1 MAAPAAAAGL
11 VQDPLLVLA
20 YLAALVAVVFQVAR
34 LGALRPVF
42 DRLPALV
49 WTYFLPMLSTTAG
62 ILPAESSVY
71 RALARYLLP
80 ASLALLLLSSELKA
94 IARLGRTALVVMT
107 VGMIGIMLG
116 GVAGFL
122 LLRPWLPAEAWKAV
136 GALVA
141 TWIGGSANLIA
152 VANALSLSPEL
163 QGVLIIVDTVVA
175 YTWMGFLISFA
186 ARQDAFDRWN
196 GADRAAV
203 DGVGARLAARQER
216 KVRVPTVGDLTLM
229 VGLAVVL
236 TAVCLKV
243 GSLLPPVG
251 QVLNSFSWAIILLT
265 TAALLLSLT
274 PLARLEEAG
283 ASTVGYAG
291 FYLLLASVGA
301 QGDLRKVVT
310 NPQFIL
316 LGVIVIVVHALVL
329 FAALRVLRAP
339 LFFFG
344 AASQACVGG
353 YSSAPLVAAIYH
365 PAMAP
370 VGLLLAVLGNV
381 VGTYLGLAVAQ
392 GLSGLAVAQG
402 LSGLAT

>member
-1 MAAPAAAAGL
+1 
-11 VQDPLLVLA
+11 VIQDPVLVFA
-20 YLAALVAVVFQVAR
+20 YLAAVVALVFQVAR
-34 LGALRPVF
+34 WPALRPLF

-62 ILPAESSVY
+62 ILPAESPVY
-71 RALARYLLP
+71 RAIARYLLP
-80 ASLALLLLSSELKA
+80 ASLSLLLLSSELKA
-94 IARLGRTALVVMT
+94 IARLGRTALLVMT
-107 VGMIGIMLG
+107 AGMAGVMLG
-116 GVAGFL
+116 GIAGFL
-122 LLRPWLPAEAWKAV
+122 ALRPWLPPDAWKAV

-141 TWIGGSANLIA
+141 TWIGGSANLVA
-152 VANALSLSPEL
+152 VANALDLSPEL

-186 ARQDAFDRWN
+186 ARQEAFDRWN
-196 GADRAAV
+196 KADRAAV
-203 DGVGARLAARQER
+203 EGVGARLASVVGKETRP
-216 KVRVPTVGDLTLM
+216 PTVADMTLM

-236 TAVCLKV
+236 TAACLRI
-243 GSLLPPVG
+243 GTLLPPVG
-251 QVLNSFSWAIILLT
+251 QVLNAFSWAIILLT

-274 PLARLEEAG
+274 PLARLEQVG

-301 QGDLRKVVT
+301 QGDLRKVLSH
-310 NPQFIL
+310 PQFVL
-316 LGVIVIVVHALVL
+316 LGVIVIAVHAVFL
-329 FAALRVLRAP
+329 FAALRLLRAP
-339 LFFFG
+339 LFFLG

-392 GLSGLAVAQG
+392 LLSGVG
-402 LSGLAT
+402 P

>member
-1 MAAPAAAAGL
+1 
-11 VQDPLLVLA
+11 VIQDPLLVLA
-20 YLAALVAVVFQVAR
+20 YLAAVVTLVFQVAR
-34 LGALRPVF
+34 LPALRPLF

-62 ILPAESSVY
+62 LLPAESPVY

-80 ASLALLLLSSELKA
+80 ASLVLLLLSSEIKA

-107 VGMIGIMLG
+107 VGMAGIMLG
-116 GVAGFL
+116 GVLGFL
-122 LLRPWLPAEAWKAV
+122 TLRPWLPPEAWKAV

-141 TWIGGSANLIA
+141 TWIGGSANL
-152 VANALSLSPEL
+152 VANALNMSPEMM
-163 QGVLIIVDTVVA
+163 GVLIIVDTVVA

-186 ARQDAFDRWN
+186 ARQGAFDRWN
-196 GADRAAV
+196 RADRTVV
-203 DGVGARLAARQER
+203 DGVAARMAVLHEKKSR
-216 KVRVPTVGDLTLM
+216 PPTVADMTLI
-229 VGLAVVL
+229 VGLAIAL
-236 TAVCLKV
+236 TAVCLKI
-243 GSLLPPVG
+243 GALLPPVG
-251 QVLNSFSWAIILLT
+251 QVLNAFSWAIILLT

-301 QGDLRKVVT
+301 QGDLRKVVSH
-310 NPQFIL
+310 PQFIL
-316 LGVIVIVVHALVL
+316 LGVIVIVVHAALL
-329 FAALRVLRAP
+329 FAVLRLMRAP
-339 LFFFG
+339 LFFLG

-353 YSSAPLVAAIYH
+353 YSSAPLVAAIYQ

-392 GLSGLAVAQG
+392 L

>member
-1 MAAPAAAAGL
+1 MI
-11 VQDPLLVLA
+11 QDPVLVFA
-20 YLAALVAVVFQVAR
+20 YLAAVVALVFQVAR
-34 LGALRPVF
+34 WPALRPLF

-62 ILPAESSVY
+62 ILPAESPVY
-71 RALARYLLP
+71 RAIARYLLP
-80 ASLALLLLSSELKA
+80 ASLSLLLLSSELKA
-94 IARLGRTALVVMT
+94 IARLGRTALLVMT
-107 VGMIGIMLG
+107 AGMAGIMLG
-116 GVAGFL
+116 GMAGFL
-122 LLRPWLPAEAWKAV
+122 ALRPWLPADAWKAV

-141 TWIGGSANLIA
+141 TWIGGSANLVA
-152 VANALSLSPEL
+152 VANALDLSPEL

-186 ARQDAFDRWN
+186 ARQEAFDRWN
-196 GADRAAV
+196 KADRAAV
-203 DGVGARLAARQER
+203 EGVGARLASIVGKETRP
-216 KVRVPTVGDLTLM
+216 PTVADMTLM

-236 TAVCLKV
+236 TAACLRI
-243 GSLLPPVG
+243 GTLLPPVG
-251 QVLNSFSWAIILLT
+251 QVLNAFSWAIILLT

-274 PLARLEEAG
+274 PLARLEQVG

-301 QGDLRKVVT
+301 QGDLRKVLSH
-310 NPQFIL
+310 PQFVL
-316 LGVIVIVVHALVL
+316 LGVIVIAVHAVFL
-329 FAALRVLRAP
+329 FAALRLLRAP
-339 LFFFG
+339 LFFLG

-392 GLSGLAVAQG
+392 VLSGIG
-402 LSGLAT
+402 P

>member
-1 MAAPAAAAGL
+1 
-11 VQDPLLVLA
+11 VIQDPVLVFA
-20 YLAALVAVVFQVAR
+20 YLAAVVALVFQVAR
-34 LGALRPVF
+34 RPALRPLF

-62 ILPAESSVY
+62 ILPAESPVY
-71 RALARYLLP
+71 RAIARYLLP
-80 ASLALLLLSSELKA
+80 ASLSLLLLSSELKA

-107 VGMIGIMLG
+107 AGMAGIMLG

-122 LLRPWLPAEAWKAV
+122 ALRPWLPPDAWKAV

-141 TWIGGSANLIA
+141 TWIGGSANLVA

-186 ARQDAFDRWN
+186 ARQEAFDRWN
-196 GADRAAV
+196 QADRAAV
-203 DGVGARLAARQER
+203 EGVGARLASVGDKRTR
-216 KVRVPTVGDLTLM
+216 PPTVADMTLM
-229 VGLAVVL
+229 VGLAIVL
-236 TAVCLKV
+236 TAACLKI

-251 QVLNSFSWAIILLT
+251 QVLNAFSWAIILLT
-265 TAALLLSLT
+265 TVALLLSLT

-301 QGDLRKVVT
+301 QGDLRKVVSH
-310 NPQFIL
+310 PQFVL
-316 LGVIVIVVHALVL
+316 LGVIVIVVHAAVL
-329 FAALRVLRAP
+329 FAAVRLLRAP
-339 LFFFG
+339 LFFLG

-392 GLSGLAVAQG
+392 VLSGFG
-402 LSGLAT
+402 T

>member
-1 MAAPAAAAGL
+1 
-11 VQDPLLVLA
+11 VIQDPLLVFA
-20 YLAALVAVVFQVAR
+20 YLAALVALVFQVAR
-34 LGALRPVF
+34 RPALRPLF

-62 ILPAESSVY
+62 ILPAESPVY
-71 RALARYLLP
+71 RAIARYLLP
-80 ASLALLLLSSELKA
+80 ASLSLLLLSSELKA

-107 VGMIGIMLG
+107 VGMAGIMLG
-116 GVAGFL
+116 GVTGFL
-122 LLRPWLPAEAWKAV
+122 VLHPWLPPDAWKAV
-136 GALVA
+136 GALV
-141 TWIGGSANLIA
+141 
-152 VANALSLSPEL
+152 SPEL

-186 ARQDAFDRWN
+186 ARQEAFDRWN
-196 GADRAAV
+196 QADRAAV
-203 DGVGARLAARQER
+203 EGVGQRLAS
-216 KVRVPTVGDLTLM
+216 VGDKQTRPATVADMTLM

-236 TAVCLKV
+236 TAACLKV

-251 QVLNSFSWAIILLT
+251 QVLNAFSWAIILLT

-274 PLARLEEAG
+274 PLARLEQAG
-283 ASTVGYAG
+283 ASTLGYAG

-301 QGDLRKVVT
+301 QGDLRKVAT
-310 NPQFIL
+310 HPQFIL
-316 LGVIVIVVHALVL
+316 LGVIVIAVHAALL
-329 FAALRVLRAP
+329 FAALRLLRAP
-339 LFFFG
+339 LFFGG

-392 GLSGLAVAQG
+392 VLSGLG
-402 LSGLAT
+402 T

>member
-1 MAAPAAAAGL
+1 MI
-11 VQDPLLVLA
+11 QDPVLVFA
-20 YLAALVAVVFQVAR
+20 YLAAVVALVFQVAR
-34 LGALRPVF
+34 RPALRPLF

-62 ILPAESSVY
+62 ILPAESPVY
-71 RALARYLLP
+71 RAIARYLLP
-80 ASLALLLLSSELKA
+80 ASLSLLLLSSEIKA

-107 VGMIGIMLG
+107 AGMAGIMLG
-116 GVAGFL
+116 GIGGFL
-122 LLRPWLPAEAWKAV
+122 VLRPWLPPDAWKAV

-141 TWIGGSANLIA
+141 TWIGGSANLVA

-196 GADRAAV
+196 KADRATV
-203 DGVGARLAARQER
+203 DGVGARLASVGDKRTR
-216 KVRVPTVGDLTLM
+216 PPTVADMTLM

-236 TAVCLKV
+236 TAACLKI

-251 QVLNSFSWAIILLT
+251 QVLNAFSWAIILLT
-265 TAALLLSLT
+265 TVALLLSLT

-301 QGDLRKVVT
+301 QGDLRKVLSH
-310 NPQFIL
+310 PQFVL
-316 LGVIVIVVHALVL
+316 LGVIVIAVHAAVL
-329 FAALRVLRAP
+329 FAAVRLLRAP
-339 LFFFG
+339 LFFLG

-392 GLSGLAVAQG
+392 VLSGLG
-402 LSGLAT
+402 T